1 MIVAVLAWALL
12 WRTTV
17 GFRIRAVGHNIHA
30 SRRAGIR
37 VERYAVLALLLS
49 GALAG
54 LGGAT
59 QVMGLHHR
67 MFTDGSATGF
77 TGSAG
82 FNGIVAALFGQ
93 LHPLGTIPA
102 SILFGAMLVGAN
114 KMQSAVQIPTALVT
128 VLNGLVVVFVVASEL
143 WRRQIAK
150 RQEMTAMASS
160 PDFAVEE
167 AARA

>member
-1 MIVAVLAWALL
+1 
-12 WRTTV
+12 
-17 GFRIRAVGHNIHA
+17 
-30 SRRAGIR
+30 
-37 VERYAVLALLLS
+37 
-49 GALAG
+49 
-54 LGGAT
+54 
-59 QVMGLHHR
+59 
-67 MFTDGSATGF
+67 
-77 TGSAG
+77 
-82 FNGIVAALFGQ
+82 
-93 LHPLGTIPA
+93 
-102 SILFGAMLVGAN
+102 MLVGAN